1 MSTNMVLLADLER
14 GGALTARGLVL
25 PATITY
31 DRYEALGAHLGHTQE
46 ALQFAIGDW
55 LVAGESLFPEQWSQ
69 AAEALGLSESERTRY
84 ARVASRVPPEIR
96 KNELSWSHHRA
107 VAHLE
112 RGEQEH
118 WLNLAVNE
126 RLSKAQMEEEIAAH
140 RKQSLGGRI
149 PAPPRSYVVER
160 VADMATRVWES
171 ATRVDEGWLVPEAQ
185 MVELASALGVELP

>member
-1 MSTNMVLLADLER
+1 MSNDLVLLADLER
-14 GGALTARGLVL
+14 GGALTPRGLTL
-25 PATITY
+25 PTTITY
-31 DRYEALGAHLGHTQE
+31 DRYEALGAHLGHATE
-46 ALQFAIGDW
+46 VLQFAIGDW

-69 AAEALGLSESERTRY
+69 AAEALSLSESERGRY

-96 KNELSWSHHRA
+96 KQELSWSHHRA
-107 VAHLE
+107 VAGLE

-126 RLSKAQMEEEIAAH
+126 RLSKAQLEELIAEH
-140 RKQSLGGRI
+140 KRKSQAGRV

-171 ATRVDEGWLVPEAQ
+171 ALRVDDGWLVPEAQ